1 MNDFPGGPEVKTPHF
16 PCKEAGFNLLIK
28 DLRSHVMCGV
38 AKKKKKNKKSECYL
52 SILFHERI
60 ISTLSKRCES

>member
-38 AKKKKKNKKSECYL
+38 AKKKKKIRNQNV
-52 SILFHERI
+52 I
-60 ISTLSKRCES
+60 